1 MATHKSAEKR
11 HRQSE
16 KRRLRNQGVRSR
28 MRTTVKNFLA
38 SLDSGDAEA
47 ATANFRSAERE
58 LRKAATKG
66 VIPKQRADRH
76 VGRLSKR
83 LQSLRSS

>member
-1 MATHKSAEKR
+1 MATHTSAETR
-11 HRQSE
+11 PPPSA

-28 MRTTVKNFLA
+28 MRTTVKNFVA

-66 VIPKQRADRH
+66 VIPKQRADRQ

>member
-28 MRTTVKNFLA
+28 MRTTVKNFVA
-38 SLDSGDAEA
+38 SLDSGDPEA

-66 VIPKQRADRH
+66 VIPKQRASRH
-76 VGRLSKR
+76 VGRLANR
-83 LQSLRSS
+83 LASLRSS

>member
-16 KRRLRNQGVRSR
+16 KRRHRNQGVRSR
-28 MRTTVKNFLA
+28 MRTTVKKFLA
-38 SLDSGDAEA
+38 SLETGDAEA

-83 LQSLRSS
+83 LDSLRPS